1 MRKARNLTADRSDR
15 LGMTGDGCESF
26 SEILHQLDPSCGS
39 GGGSGKFSP
48 QALEKRRRRR
58 RGRSSFAG
66 SHLSG
71 GPIASL
77 QVIPLRH
84 AQKTVVTATNET
96 SCEVPSPFFN
106 RLIGE
111 ENSCHCHET
120 AEDWLAAPVVKN
132 GDWVR
137 PT

>member
-1 MRKARNLTADRSDR
+1 
-15 LGMTGDGCESF
+15 MTGDGCESF
-26 SEILHQLDPSCGS
+26 SEILHQLDPGSGSGGGGGSGCGCGS
-39 GGGSGKFSP
+39 GGGKFSP
-48 QALEKRRRRR
+48 QTLEKRRRRR

-71 GPIASL
+71 GPIESL
-77 QVIPLRH
+77 QVILLRH

-120 AEDWLAAPVVKN
+120 AEDWLAVQVVKN
-132 GDWVR
+132 GDLLR